1 MQKNGERK
9 GRVIQ
14 MAFQKPK
21 GTADFMPED
30 TIKWQYVE
38 DTFKTVLAD
47 YQFEEMRTPIFESYD
62 LFSRGVG
69 ETSDIVSK
77 EMYTFEDKGGRSLA
91 LRPEGTAPIAR
102 AFVENKLYGP
112 EFSNPYKVYYQ
123 GPMFRYERPQSGRM
137 RQFHQFGVEAF
148 GSVNPATDVETI
160 ALSMDLFQELGLE
173 QITLVINSLGD
184 VESRLAYREALIAYL
199 EPHFEELSE
208 DSKVRLHK
216 NPLRVL
222 DSKDKKDK
230 VIVENAPSILDYLN
244 DFSQKHFNEV
254 KEMLDAL
261 EIPYVIDSNMVRGL
275 DYYNH
280 TIFEIMTDTES
291 FGALTTICAGGR
303 YDGLVEE
310 IGGPATPGF
319 GFAIGMER
327 LLMILEAEK
336 VEFPEEDPLDVYVI
350 GLGEATNLE
359 TLKVVQAIR
368 AAGLSA
374 DRDFLNRKIKAQ
386 FKSAN
391 KKKARVVLTIG
402 DNELESGEIH
412 FKVMK
417 TGKESS
423 VSLEDIYDGNFEKIF
438 NLKTADMSAFNDFF
452 KKEKE

>member
-1 MQKNGERK
+1 M
-9 GRVIQ
+9 V
-14 MAFQKPK
+14 FQKPK
-21 GTADFMPED
+21 GTADLLPEN
-30 TIKWQYVE
+30 TKQWQYVE
-38 DTFKTVLAD
+38 DIFRAVLAD
-47 YQFEEMRTPIFESYD
+47 YQFEEIRTPIFESYD

-77 EMYTFEDKGGRSLA
+77 EMYNFQDKGGRELA

-102 AFVENKLYGP
+102 AFVENKLFGP
-112 EFSNPYKVYYQ
+112 EHAKPYKVYYQ

-148 GSVNPATDVETI
+148 GSDNPATDVETI
-160 ALSMDLFQELGLE
+160 ALAMDLFKELGLE
-173 QITLVINSLGD
+173 SLKLVINSLGD
-184 VESRLAYREALIAYL
+184 LESRLAYREALIAYL

-244 DFSQKHFNEV
+244 DASKEHFEAV
-254 KEMLDAL
+254 KEMLEAL

-280 TIFEIMTDTES
+280 TIFEVMTES
-291 FGALTTICAGGR
+291 EAFGSLTTICAGGR

-310 IGGPATPGF
+310 LGGPATPGF

-327 LLMILEAEK
+327 LLMILDAEDIELAEDEA
-336 VEFPEEDPLDVYVI
+336 LDVFVI
-350 GLGEATNLE
+350 GIGEATNLE

-368 AAGLSA
+368 SAGLSA
-374 DRDFLNRKIKAQ
+374 DRDFLNRKIKNQ
-386 FKSAN
+386 FKTAN
-391 KKKARVVLTIG
+391 KKNARVVLTLG
-402 DNELESGEIH
+402 ENELENGTIN

-417 TGKESS
+417 SGKETS
-423 VSLEDIYDGNFEKIF
+423 VELEDIYDGDFEKLF
-438 NLKTADMSAFNDFF
+438 NLKVADMTAFNEFF
-452 KKEKE
+452 QKED